1 MISGLVLL
9 ALAFISCAVSLVA
22 PYWII
27 TNHDIESKLGGGEA
41 VLNNVVGAMGGG
53 SVTQHNYGLWAHCTD
68 INDPENCNWF
78 FLNDFKWEKN
88 LPVWWQASQALF
100 AFGVLLILIAFL
112 TACVFLCS
120 ACCKSFFSVV
130 HLINGLLVLAFIS
143 LAISLSLWGYK
154 AYDEHKITYD
164 WNEPNYFYWG
174 FWAGCGGAL
183 LDLLAILF
191 YSCEGCRGGHPDGY
205 SRGEVV

>member
-9 ALAFISCAVSLVA
+9 ALAFIACAVSLVA
-22 PYWII
+22 PYWMV
-27 TNHDIESKLGGGEA
+27 TNHDIDSPIGGLEA
-41 VLNNVVGAMGGG
+41 TGNTVLDGIGIGG
-53 SVTQHNYGLWAHCTD
+53 SEYNYGLWAQCKDPQNTQTCT
-68 INDPENCNWF
+68 WF
-78 FLNDFKWEKN
+78 FQDDFKWEQK
-88 LPVWWQASQALF
+88 LPVWWKASQALF

-130 HLINGLLVLAFIS
+130 HLINGLLVFAFIS
-143 LAISLSLWGYK
+143 LAIGLCLFGIKVNGLHEIS
-154 AYDEHKITYD
+154 YD
-164 WNEPNYFYWG
+164 WNTANYYYWG

-191 YSCEGCRGGHPDGY
+191 YSCEGCRGGSPDGY